1 MATSSTTRRGN
12 GAGWGGPARG
22 ASTSRIKPGDPD
34 GIQTM
39 SNDAEVKARAAQRV
53 EALKDHLFGLAT
65 KAERQE
71 TQLAAAVAYLNR
83 VEGMPIART
92 VTATVADPNSL
103 TDADLA
109 AIIARGSAD
118 PGEAPVDPPRPD
130 GVVH

>member
-1 MATSSTTRRGN
+1 MAASSTTRRGN

-22 ASTSRIKPGDPD
+22 ASASRIKPGDPD
-34 GIQTM
+34 GIQAM
-39 SNDAEVKARAAQRV
+39 VNDPDVKAKAAARV

-65 KAERQE
+65 GAERQE

-109 AIIARGSAD
+109 AIVASG
-118 PGEAPVDPPRPD
+118 GKVVVEEEVKPD
-130 GVVH
+130 GSIH